1 MSTRPLTLPQTTIG
15 KKAIMAGSSVILMGF
30 LVSHVA
36 ANLMVFSADPSA
48 AINGYSN
55 WIREIGHGSVVWIAR
70 VVLLGCVLGHMWGAF
85 TLTQRNKAARPVGYQ
100 RKQNLRSTLSS
111 RTMVYGGI
119 AITLYIVYHI
129 AHLTLLQGIPG
140 GPAQLAD
147 PSLYPLLETDV
158 YANVVRS
165 FQNPGIA
172 GVYVLAQVFLGL
184 HLYHGAWSFL
194 QSLGLSHPRY
204 NEVRTLL
211 AAGFAG
217 ALSVGFILIPLGVQ
231 FGLVK

>member
-1 MSTRPLTLPQTTIG
+1 MATRPLSLPQTTIG
-15 KKAIMAGSSVILMGF
+15 KKAIMAGSSIVLMGF

-36 ANLMVFSADPSA
+36 ANLMVFSSDPSA

-70 VVLLGCVLGHMWGAF
+70 AVLLACVAGHIWGAI
-85 TLTQRNKAARPVGYQ
+85 TLTARNKAARPTGYRRQ
-100 RKQNLRSTLSS
+100 QSLRSTLSS
-111 RTMVYGGI
+111 RTMVYGGL
-119 AITLYIVYHI
+119 AITGYIIYHI

-140 GPAQLAD
+140 GPAPALEA
-147 PSLYPLLETDV
+147 YPLLETDV
-158 YANVVRS
+158 YANLVTS
-165 FQNPGIA
+165 FQNPAIA

-194 QSLGLSHPRY
+194 QTLGLSHPRY
-204 NEVRTLL
+204 NETRKLV
-211 AAGFAG
+211 AAAFAG
-217 ALSVGFILIPLGVQ
+217 LLSVGFILIPLGVQ